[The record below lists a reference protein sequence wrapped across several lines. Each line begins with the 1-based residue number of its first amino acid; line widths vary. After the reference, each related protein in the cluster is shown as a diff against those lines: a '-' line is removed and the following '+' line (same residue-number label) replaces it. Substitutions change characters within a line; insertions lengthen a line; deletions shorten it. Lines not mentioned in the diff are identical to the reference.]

1 MKKSRKKRKKYIR
14 VIIKRI
20 IFSSLFLFSLIL
32 FFIFSAR
39 IPLFHVERVA
49 VQKSGDAYYERE
61 LRDFSSSLLKENVLY
76 LFPRE
81 SRIFTRIGFRDKLKS
96 RFPELTQFSFSFQ
109 KKVFTIAFEKRK
121 ESFIVCEQQ
130 IEEKEKHCFFG
141 DENGFLFREAPDL
154 SDSLFHTMYVENSL
168 HKGMYFLDKERLENL
183 FSLIH
188 TLEADGSHHIE
199 RIFIFSDEGGDVFL
213 KIQFDEFLQREC
225 ENPLSLYLSFP
236 RNKDDINKVLQKISV
251 LKKVE
256 LFEKEFF
263 KEKKNLEYI
272 DFRIPHQIRYK
283 LYLEKKEEE

>member
-20 IFSSLFLFSLIL
+20 IFSSLFLLSLIL

-39 IPLFHVERVA
+39 IPLFHIEGIA
-49 VQKSGDAYYERE
+49 VQKSGDAYYKRE
-61 LRDFSSSLLKENVLY
+61 VRDFSSSLLKENVFH

-81 SRIFTRIGFRDKLKS
+81 SRIFTRIGFRDRLKS

-130 IEEKEKHCFFG
+130 TEDGEKHCFFG
-141 DENGFLFREAPDL
+141 DGNGFLFREAPDL
-154 SDSLFHTMYVENSL
+154 SDSLFHTLYVENSL

-188 TLEADGSHHIE
+188 TLEADDSHHIE

-225 ENPLSLYLSFP
+225 ENPLSLYLPFP
-236 RNKDDINKVLQKISV
+236 RNKDDINKVLQKISI

-283 LYLEKKEEE
+283 LYLEKEEE